1 MVTRPALS
9 IADAA
14 RLSGVSAYT
23 LRYYERAGLID
34 GVDRAGSGHRRYN
47 DGDLAWIEVLQ
58 CLRKTGMPIA
68 SIRRYAELVRAG
80 EGNEE
85 ERLALLEEHRGAVR
99 AQLIEVRRHLEFI
112 ERKIAT
118 YEEKLNDSETA
129 GEPGI
134 GSVCRGLGL
143 HGHDVGLREGGRAV
157 GTRDDSPS
165 A

>member
-1 MVTRPALS
+1 MATQAGRS

-34 GVDRAGSGHRRYN
+34 GVDRAGSGHRRYS
-47 DGDLAWIEVLQ
+47 DDDLAWIEVLQ

-68 SIRRYAELVRAG
+68 GIRRYAELVRAG
-80 EGNEE
+80 DGNEE

-112 ERKIAT
+112 ERKIAI
-118 YEEKLNDSETA
+118 YEEKLNDPETV
-129 GEPGI
+129 GERGI
-134 GSVCRGLGL
+134 GSLCPGVGV
-143 HGHDVGLREGGRAV
+143 HGHDLGLREGG
-157 GTRDDSPS
+157 
-165 A
+165 